1 MRRHAPAFLGLALG
15 AAGPVAAEEPA
26 PETVV
31 LLHGLAQS
39 DFSMRPLAARLR
51 SAGFR
56 VHAIRYESTGKE
68 PAALVDDLAGE
79 LARCCAEAQR
89 LHFVT
94 HSLGG
99 VLLRAYLAERALP
112 NLARVVML
120 APPNHGSELADVV
133 RGSRALRGAFGPTA
147 TELGTSPD
155 SLPNRLPPADFE
167 VGVIAGTSTV
177 NPLGSWLIPAD
188 DDGTVSVASA
198 RLEGMSDFVTLPVSH
213 TWILLSGEAARQT
226 LAFLAHGRFV
236 HAPADGPETAP

>member
-1 MRRHAPAFLGLALG
+1 MSALGPPNVLTIADLRRLAQRRLPRAVFDYIDGGAEDEVTLRANRRAFEEVVLRPRGAVVTEEVDLRTTALG
-15 AAGPVAAEEPA
+15 A
-26 PETVV
+26 
-31 LLHGLAQS
+31 
-39 DFSMRPLAARLR
+39 
-51 SAGFR
+51 
-56 VHAIRYESTGKE
+56 
-68 PAALVDDLAGE
+68 E
-79 LARCCAEAQR
+79 LARCCAQARR

-133 RGSRALRGAFGPTA
+133 RRSRALRVAFGPTA
-147 TELGTSPD
+147 TELGTDSA

-177 NPLGSWLIPAD
+177 NPIGSWLIPAD

-198 RLEGMSDFVTLPVSH
+198 RLEGMRDFVTLPVSH
-213 TWILLSGEAARQT
+213 TLILLSGEATRQT
-226 LAFLAHGRFV
+226 IAFLQHGRFA
-236 HAPADGPETAP
+236 HAEAESTDAER

>member
-1 MRRHAPAFLGLALG
+1 VIALLVALVLG
-15 AAGPVAAEEPA
+15 AAAAPACAEEAP

-39 DFSMRPLAARLR
+39 DLSMRPLAGRLR

-56 VHAIRYESTGKE
+56 VHAIRYESTEKE
-68 PAALVDDLAGE
+68 PAALVGDLAAE
-79 LARCCAEAQR
+79 LARCCAQARR

-133 RGSRALRGAFGPTA
+133 RRSRALRVAFGPTA
-147 TELGTSPD
+147 SELGTDPA

-177 NPLGSWLIPAD
+177 NPIGSWLIPAD

-198 RLEGMSDFVTLPVSH
+198 RLEGMRDFVTLPVSH
-213 TWILLSGEAARQT
+213 TLILLSGEAARQT
-226 LAFLAHGRFV
+226 IAFLQHGRFA
-236 HAPADGPETAP
+236 HAEAESTDAER